1 MNFGPRDGKRFYA
14 ELTSRNRGLI
24 TGEEQAALHRVRF
37 VVAGCGSTGGACI
50 MPLVRSGA
58 DRFLLLDPGEYDLSN
73 LNRQDATLAELGQN
87 KALASAK
94 RILAVNP
101 FASVQVQQD
110 GVVATTIAELLYS
123 SDLVIDAVDVTT
135 QLGVDAKLALHRA
148 ACDLRVPAITAY
160 DIAATQY
167 LELFDYRRGGR
178 PLDGRVAVGDSPDQV
193 LRKLIPP
200 LAVPREI
207 FPELLAR
214 RADPDRA
221 FPQLAMT
228 SALLGALIVPYVIRL
243 LTGQPVR
250 RRMRV
255 DLYDL
260 VRPAPER
267 IAERLR
273 RTVGLASLWW
283 RLRG

>member
-1 MNFGPRDGKRFYA
+1 VNFGPRDGKRFHA

-37 VVAGCGSTGGACI
+37 VLAGCGSTGGACI

-73 LNRQDATLAELGQN
+73 LNRQDATLAEIGQN

-101 FASVQVQQD
+101 FASIQVQQD
-110 GVVATTIAELLYS
+110 GVVATTVAELLDS

-178 PLDGRVAVGDSPDQV
+178 PLDGRVEVGDSPDQV

-214 RADPDRA
+214 RADHDRA

-260 VRPAPER
+260 VRPAPQR